1 MKKLILFFSIIPIFI
16 FGQSNKHKFIEANV
30 GVASV
35 DSYEF
40 DWVFPGASVLWG
52 QTYSNKGFVSE
63 WQIGLAAP
71 SIVTGKLFIGSGN
84 LDKNIGIGIRPW
96 PVFIGP
102 QAKLGRLTFSFEI
115 SPNAEISMETGLIT
129 TVGYRWKLKK
139 KYKKEE

>member
-1 MKKLILFFSIIPIFI
+1 MFL
-16 FGQSNKHKFIEANV
+16 FGQVEKHKFIEANV

-40 DWVFPGASVLWG
+40 DWVMPGASVLWG
-52 QTYSNKGFVSE
+52 QTYSKSGFVSE

-71 SIVTGKLFIGSGN
+71 SIVTGKLFIGQGN
-84 LDKNIGIGIRPW
+84 LDNNIGIGIRPW

-115 SPNAEISMETGLIT
+115 SPYQEIKFFYELLQTISFSSIS
-129 TVGYRWKLKK
+129 YRRRSTFSFYNFNLL
-139 KYKKEE
+139 

>member
-1 MKKLILFFSIIPIFI
+1 MKNIILVFSIIPVFL
-16 FGQSNKHKFIEANV
+16 FGQVEKHKFIEANV

-40 DWVFPGASVLWG
+40 DWVMPGASVLWG
-52 QTYSNKGFVSE
+52 QTYSKSGFVSE

-71 SIVTGKLFIGSGN
+71 SIVTGKLFIGQGN

-115 SPNAEISMETGLIT
+115 SPYTEISMETGLIA
-129 TVGYRWKLKK
+129 TVGYRWTVNKK
-139 KYKKEE
+139 